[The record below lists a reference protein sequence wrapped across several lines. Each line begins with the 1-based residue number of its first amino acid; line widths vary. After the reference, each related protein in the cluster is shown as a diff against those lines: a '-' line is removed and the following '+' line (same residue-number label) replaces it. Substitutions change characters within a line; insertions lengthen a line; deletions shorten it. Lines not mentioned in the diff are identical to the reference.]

1 MWDTY
6 LTGAI
11 LSHKLEEIEYRPIR
25 NEDGVVVDVEVMTP
39 DVRVLW
45 PQKWNIRAL
54 MLEKLASLDL
64 GVWIRE
70 KLNDLRALAGKI
82 FKREAFSWFDDDDLR
97 QIRTNGGWERIIQAW
112 DTAYEENR
120 QADYSV
126 CVTVGLWK
134 RRVYLL
140 DVYRKQMELPQLQA
154 AIVSQFRQWQ
164 PEKVLIENRASGK
177 SVYQVL
183 KQESGVPVAEVD
195 PGGKDKVSRAR
206 SVTVF
211 VENGRVLL
219 RSGALWLDGLLGELT
234 MFPESEHDDQVDALV
249 YGVLEL
255 LLEGEKA
262 VVTSSVVG
270 REAVERMF
278 G

>member
-1 MWDTY
+1 M
-6 LTGAI
+6 
-11 LSHKLEEIEYRPIR
+11 
-25 NEDGVVVDVEVMTP
+25 
-39 DVRVLW
+39 
-45 PQKWNIRAL
+45 
-54 MLEKLASLDL
+54 
-64 GVWIRE
+64 
-70 KLNDLRALAGKI
+70 
-82 FKREAFSWFDDDDLR
+82 FKREAFSWYDDADLLR
-97 QIRTNGGWERIIQAW
+97 IQTNGGWERLIQAW
-112 DTAYEENR
+112 DTAYEANR
-120 QADYSV
+120 EADYSV
-126 CVTVGLWK
+126 CVTLGLWRK
-134 RRVYLL
+134 KVYLL

-154 AIVSQFRQWQ
+154 AIVSQYQQWK

-183 KQESGVPVAEVD
+183 RQESGVPVAEVD

-219 RSGALWLDGLLGELT
+219 RSGALWLDALLGELT

-255 LLEGEKA
+255 LLDGERA

-270 REAVERMF
+270 RDVVERMF

>member
-1 MWDTY
+1 
-6 LTGAI
+6 
-11 LSHKLEEIEYRPIR
+11 
-25 NEDGVVVDVEVMTP
+25 
-39 DVRVLW
+39 
-45 PQKWNIRAL
+45 
-54 MLEKLASLDL
+54 
-64 GVWIRE
+64 
-70 KLNDLRALAGKI
+70 
-82 FKREAFSWFDDDDLR
+82 
-97 QIRTNGGWERIIQAW
+97 
-112 DTAYEENR
+112 
-120 QADYSV
+120 
-126 CVTVGLWK
+126 
-134 RRVYLL
+134 
-140 DVYRKQMELPQLQA
+140 
-154 AIVSQFRQWQ
+154 
-164 PEKVLIENRASGK
+164 
-177 SVYQVL
+177 
-183 KQESGVPVAEVD
+183 VD

-219 RSGALWLDGLLGELT
+219 RSGALWLDALLGELT